1 MTHCTANRHVPST
14 LEEDHHPRESKPSPL
29 TAGHRSHQGRD
40 CSCSASLTLRSNLSE
55 LARPLAGRGRRP
67 QGPSLLGVCMCA
79 SLPSCVQSGLQ
90 PARFLGPWDSP
101 DKNTGVGC
109 HFLLQGIFQIQRA
122 NPHFLHLLLWQA
134 DSLPLSPLGS
144 LHCSEKPVK
153 ASGAIS

>member
-1 MTHCTANRHVPST
+1 MYPQHWRRS
-14 LEEDHHPRESKPSPL
+14 HHSRESKPSPL

-90 PARFLGPWDSP
+90 PAGFLGPWDSP
-101 DKNTGVGC
+101 DKNTGVSC
-109 HFLLQGIFQIQRA
+109 HFLLQESFPTQGSNPGLLHWGQI
-122 NPHFLHLLLWQA
+122 LYG
-134 DSLPLSPLGS
+134 LSHHGS
-144 LHCSEKPVK
+144 
-153 ASGAIS
+153 AT